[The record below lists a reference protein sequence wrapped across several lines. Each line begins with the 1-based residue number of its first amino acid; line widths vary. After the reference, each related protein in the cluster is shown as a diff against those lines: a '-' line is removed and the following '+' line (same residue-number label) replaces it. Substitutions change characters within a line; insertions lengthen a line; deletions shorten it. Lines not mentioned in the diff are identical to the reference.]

1 MFYERESAWS
11 EWIKLLGSL
20 LLCLAGLL
28 VFAQPSLGVY
38 QDASPDFLD
47 WLKPMGAA
55 LMGHG
60 LILFVARLLHKSDR
74 KEMAGVSIVF
84 TGIYWILLLQLF
96 RNPGEVPL
104 AAYHEDKFYLMEDFE
119 SKSLLVRAALGGIMV
134 FMGLSI
140 FDSLRSLLWKTQRVG
155 R

>member
-20 LLCLAGLL
+20 ALFMAGLL
-28 VFAQPSLGVY
+28 IFAQPALGVY
-38 QDASPDFLD
+38 QDASPDFLN

-55 LMGHG
+55 FMAHG

-74 KEMAGVSIVF
+74 KEVAGVSIVF

-104 AAYHEDKFYLMEDFE
+104 AAYHEDKLYLLEDFE
-119 SKSLLVRAALGGIMV
+119 SKSLLVRVALGVIMV
-134 FMGLSI
+134 FMALSI
-140 FDSLRSLLWKTQRVG
+140 YSSLKSLLWKAQRQG